1 MELKALLFCSD
12 ESATRLLSG
21 VLAEQEIEA
30 EHAPDAEAA
39 LALFADR
46 RFDALILD
54 TDDSAHSQDIL
65 SKARLSKT
73 NCSTLVVALVGS
85 TGNVREFFSRG
96 ANFVLYKPL
105 SEERARVSLTAARAL
120 MRRERRRNPRIP
132 VYTSA
137 EIAYSNVEESRST
150 ILDVSEEGAA
160 IQSERKLPPSCKV
173 YFQFTLPGQPK
184 LVRLSGEIAWQDS
197 SGRVGIRFVDVP
209 QASRRVLKEWLL
221 HNDFRKESNTGQRP
235 DLAQVSPPKPS
246 DPAEA
251 LQRLRSSPGNRRGES
266 RHACTLGAEVHRL
279 GDSVPNRCT
288 LSDIGSGGC
297 YVEMPSPFESRTLV
311 EIIVRTQNMKIRVC
325 GTVQSVHPGFGMGVR
340 FTLKSA
346 SEREHVERLVSLVSA
361 GSALEPKPF

>member
-1 MELKALLFCSD
+1 MELKALLVCTD
-12 ESATRLLSG
+12 GSATQLLSRI
-21 VLAEQEIEA
+21 LAEQEIAA
-30 EHAPDAEAA
+30 EHAPGADAA
-39 LALFADR
+39 LAMVADR

-54 TDDSAHSQDIL
+54 TDDPAHAQEIL
-65 SKARLSKT
+65 SKARLSKP
-73 NCSTLVVALVGS
+73 NCSTLVIALVGS
-85 TGNVREFFSRG
+85 TSNVREFFSRG

-105 SEERARVSLTAARAL
+105 SEERARVSLKAARAL
-120 MRRERRRNPRIP
+120 MRRERRRTPRIP

-137 EIAYSNVEESRST
+137 EIAYSNVEESSST

-160 IQSERKLPPSCKV
+160 IQSESKLPPSCKV

-221 HNDFRKESNTGQRP
+221 HNDFRKEPNSGQRP
-235 DLAQVSPPKPS
+235 APVAPATPKPS

-251 LQRLRSSPGNRRGES
+251 LQRFRSSPGNRRGES

-279 GDSVPNRCT
+279 GNSVPNRCT

-297 YVEMPSPFESRTLV
+297 YVEMPSPFEPQTAV
-311 EIIVRTQNMKIRVC
+311 EIIVRAQNVKIRVC

-346 SEREHVERLVSLVSA
+346 SEREHVEQLVSLVS
-361 GSALEPKPF
+361 GGTALEPKAF